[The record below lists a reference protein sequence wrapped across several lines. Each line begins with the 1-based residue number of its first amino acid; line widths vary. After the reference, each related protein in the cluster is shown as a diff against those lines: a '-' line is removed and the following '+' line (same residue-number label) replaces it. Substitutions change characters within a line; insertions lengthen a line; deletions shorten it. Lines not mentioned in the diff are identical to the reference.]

1 MTPAGQPVTEVVVK
15 RDTAGEVARLFLM
28 EREKEG
34 AIPGMKEVGS
44 THLCLSISLPH
55 SPSLSLPPSPSLSL
69 PPSQIIETLST
80 HPLESL
86 RPSEKVQVLTVLLNE
101 LMCSPDLCREVDIRM
116 EQIATF
122 RREKWK
128 INLKLKRCVSFNTYV
143 YVHVNDHEICRRKE
157 ERS

>member
-1 MTPAGQPVTEVVVK
+1 MKG
-15 RDTAGEVARLFLM
+15 DTAGEVARLFLM

-44 THLCLSISLPH
+44 THLCLSISLTL
-55 SPSLSLPPSPSLSL
+55 SPSLSLSLILPHSLFPPSL

-101 LMCSPDLCREVDIRM
+101 LMSSPDLCREVDIRM

-128 INLKLKRCVSFNTYV
+128 INLKLKRYVSFNMYM
-143 YVHVNDHEICRRKE
+143 YVHVNDHER
-157 ERS
+157 